1 MLILTVSQTEIKP
14 FVSKDGM
21 RPAMKGVLI
30 DFENSCFVATNGN
43 VMLKHKISFNTDDL
57 PANMPLKVVVPVEAF
72 PKKKGD
78 ETIIRFTVKES
89 SPDVKGD
96 TYFFV
101 DVMEVEEYGNR
112 RNIVEKRI
120 IKPIPEFFPNYRVV
134 IPEPLPDKESEE
146 WQDQYDRKVV
156 QTIGVD
162 WNFLKDISPFLI
174 NQGVGDVKITFNGQ
188 TGAMVLTSISNAYA
202 EEWIVLLMPYKI

>member
-1 MLILTVSQTEIKP
+1 
-14 FVSKDGM
+14 
-21 RPAMKGVLI
+21 
-30 DFENSCFVATNGN
+30 
-43 VMLKHKISFNTDDL
+43 
-57 PANMPLKVVVPVEAF
+57 
-72 PKKKGD
+72 
-78 ETIIRFTVKES
+78 
-89 SPDVKGD
+89 
-96 TYFFV
+96 
-101 DVMEVEEYGNR
+101 MEVEEYGNR